1 MFEVFLENEP
11 CCLYIRFL
19 SIGCFKKRY
28 VDIIFMKSTM
38 ITITDWKYTQTLF
51 IMKLDFLNKNHT
63 KDTIKHMSHEI
74 KRFFLPQI
82 NYYHYFWA
90 ADQPRAR
97 NYKYNLLHSLYP
109 LSGHHLIQ
117 KHPILGTRYK
127 VFYLYVYSIPKI
139 I

>member
-1 MFEVFLENEP
+1 MPLRVVW
-11 CCLYIRFL
+11 
-19 SIGCFKKRY
+19 SISRKWAMLPIYPFPINWVLQKEIC
-28 VDIIFMKSTM
+28 IIFMKSTM

-90 ADQPRAR
+90 ADQPRAL
-97 NYKYNLLHSLYP
+97 NYKYNFLYITSFIVCILYP
-109 LSGHHLIQ
+109 ATISFRNIQ
-117 KHPILGTRYK
+117 
-127 VFYLYVYSIPKI
+127 F
-139 I
+139 

>member
-1 MFEVFLENEP
+1 
-11 CCLYIRFL
+11 
-19 SIGCFKKRY
+19 
-28 VDIIFMKSTM
+28 
-38 ITITDWKYTQTLF
+38 
-51 IMKLDFLNKNHT
+51 MKLDLLNKNHT

-74 KRFFLPQI
+74 KRLLLLFLSRGPAASSELQI
-82 NYYHYFWA
+82 QFSVHYFI
-90 ADQPRAR
+90 
-97 NYKYNLLHSLYP
+97 HSLYP